1 MDARKPCASD
11 VIRICVPLF
20 IIHYLSLSLLLLLL
34 LLLLM
39 VLEESRKRRRS
50 NGHDE
55 ILIK

>member
-34 LLLLM
+34 LLM